1 MSKAD
6 ELFVSMCQDILDNGT
21 TTEGQKVRPHWEDG
35 TPAYT
40 IKNFGVTNRY
50 DLREEFPALTLRRT
64 ALKSAM
70 DEILWIYQRK
80 SNNTAIFGMSGPMR
94 RAQSVKRTAT
104 RLRRSLITP
113 RATSIRWTAFYMTCS
128 TRRSRAVS

>member
-40 IKNFGVTNRY
+40 IKNFGVTHRY
-50 DLREEFPALTLRRT
+50 DLREEFHALTLRRT

-70 DEILWIYQRK
+70 D
-80 SNNTAIFGMSGPMR
+80 
-94 RAQSVKRTAT
+94 
-104 RLRRSLITP
+104 
-113 RATSIRWTAFYMTCS
+113 
-128 TRRSRAVS
+128 

>member
-6 ELFVSMCQDILDNGT
+6 DLFCDMCHDIIDHGT

-40 IKNFGVTNRY
+40 IKRFGVTNRY

-64 ALKSAM
+64 ALKSCM
-70 DEILWIYQRK
+70 DEILWIYQR
-80 SNNTAIFGMSGPMR
+80 
-94 RAQSVKRTAT
+94 
-104 RLRRSLITP
+104 
-113 RATSIRWTAFYMTCS
+113 
-128 TRRSRAVS
+128 